1 MENKYVLEYSVTQNK
16 WHIQKISNMLKM
28 NMFNYMKDHQS
39 TFLPLA
45 IADTREEIEEIKQ
58 QLIEKKSLPTD
69 VLH

>member
-1 MENKYVLEYSVTQNK
+1 MKNKYVLEYSVTQKK

-28 NMFNYMKDHQS
+28 NMLNYMQNNQS

-58 QLIEKKSLPTD
+58 QLIERKLLPARAIN
-69 VLH
+69 